1 VIALVWA
8 CDQPVGTTVGS
19 LGGTRD
25 AHQCPAT
32 SRAAKTVEVLRTV
45 APRDGWQTLADGS
58 HRCPFHAG
66 ATT

>member
-1 VIALVWA
+1 MIALVWA
-8 CDQPVGTTVGS
+8 CDAPVGSTVGS

-25 AHQCPAT
+25 VYPCPAT
-32 SRAAKTVEVLRTV
+32 SRAARSAELLRLV
-45 APRDGWQTLADGS
+45 ASRDGWRVQADGK